1 MASAVSICS
10 DALLMLGANP
20 INSFTEGSA
29 GARLA
34 SNLYPRRKLAMMRS
48 HPWNCLMKRVMLAPE
63 TTTPAFDYTAQ
74 YVMPV
79 DCLRVWQVG
88 RDGEAID
95 FKVEADRILAEGTAL
110 PLLYIANLDEGLWD
124 DLLIEAMTLRMKALM
139 AYAITKSQAVADTA
153 AQEAERSFRMAK
165 TVDGQEN
172 PPQTLGESNIL
183 TARMTGYNG
192 SW

>member
-10 DALLMLGANP
+10 DALLMLGASP
-20 INSFTEGSA
+20 INSFTENNDR
-29 GARLA
+29 ARLA

-63 TTTPAFDYTAQ
+63 ATAPAFDYAAQ
-74 YVMPV
+74 FVMPS

-95 FKVEADRILAEGTAL
+95 YKVEANRILAEGTVL
-110 PLLYIANLDEGLWD
+110 PLRYVADLDEGLWD
-124 DLLIEAMTLRMKALM
+124 DLLVEAMTLRMKALM

-153 AQEAERSFRMAK
+153 AQEADRAFRLAK
-165 TVDGQEN
+165 SVDGQED
-172 PPQTLGESNIL
+172 PPQTLGESAIL
-183 TARMTGYNG
+183 TARMTGSY
-192 SW
+192 